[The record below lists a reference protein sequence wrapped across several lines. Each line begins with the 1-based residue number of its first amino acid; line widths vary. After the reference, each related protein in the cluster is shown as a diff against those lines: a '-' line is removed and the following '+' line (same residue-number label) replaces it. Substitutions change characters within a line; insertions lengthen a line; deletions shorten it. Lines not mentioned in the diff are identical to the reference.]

1 MAQYDE
7 TEPVF
12 INQFISCNGELY
24 SALLP
29 MQWITDP
36 IAGTGPKDCYLCRQ
50 YGHWNGVFIMHC
62 WRCCKEVFEYRYG
75 WGAIDQG
82 VELYPDHPNSVLNT
96 YLKDVDWDT
105 IGEKGFEDSR
115 QKNLSNKIIII
126 DGKTIKIFRETFP
139 FKAIVEGEEEE
150 EYDENFICEW
160 KIDREREERKE
171 REKEEFIDEDDLDAR
186 WFKRGERSRDL
197 LFDISD
203 EY

>member
-7 TEPVF
+7 TEPVYM
-12 INQFISCNGELY
+12 NQFISCNGELY
-24 SALLP
+24 SSLLP

-36 IAGTGPKDCYLCRQ
+36 VAGTGPKDCYLCRQ

-62 WRCCKEVFEYRYG
+62 WRCCKEVFEYKYG
-75 WGAIDQG
+75 SGAIDQG
-82 VELYPDHPNSVLNT
+82 VELYPDHPNSVSNT
-96 YLKDVDWDT
+96 YLKDVDWDS

-115 QKNLSNKIIII
+115 QKNLSNKTIII

-139 FKAIVEGEEEE
+139 FKAIVVEEEV
-150 EYDENFICEW
+150 DEDFICEW
-160 KIDREREERKE
+160 KIDREKE
-171 REKEEFIDEDDLDAR
+171 LIIDEDDLDRR
-186 WFKRGERSRDL
+186 WFKKGERSRDL

>member
-1 MAQYDE
+1 
-7 TEPVF
+7 
-12 INQFISCNGELY
+12 
-24 SALLP
+24 
-29 MQWITDP
+29 
-36 IAGTGPKDCYLCRQ
+36 
-50 YGHWNGVFIMHC
+50 MHC

-75 WGAIDQG
+75 WGAVDQG
-82 VELYPDHPNSVLNT
+82 VELYHDHPNSVSNT
-96 YLKDVDWDT
+96 YLKGVDWDS
-105 IGEKGFEDSR
+105 IGDQGFEDTR
-115 QKNLSNKIIII
+115 QKNLSNKTIKI

-139 FKAIVEGEEEE
+139 FKAIVQEEE